1 MNVEPTAIARPAQP
15 YPGLRPFEADEWSIF
30 FGRERMIDEVI
41 ERLALNSL
49 VLIHGASGSGKSSLV
64 RAGVMP
70 KLARQHQRR
79 GSPWLTCAM
88 RPSGGPLWNLATEF
102 ARWEGQADDSKRIA
116 TIVGQFS
123 ARDASLV
130 SVAGGLDGLA
140 GKSLCVLVD
149 QFEELFRF
157 EKQNREEAEVFV
169 DLIARAAAAGEGPQG
184 ETDVHVVVTMRSE
197 FLGECAR
204 FDGLAETINQ
214 TQYLVPR
221 MDDDALMRAVRRP
234 ATLFGGFVDEEVAH
248 RLIGPVRGRL
258 DELPLLQHGLMMMW
272 REAVK
277 RTPPDERI
285 VLDGDIV
292 EKAGGLAALLS
303 EHADDVMKEVAPD
316 QVRERIV
323 EMVFRELTD
332 VNAEGSAI
340 RRPRRFTD
348 LAAATGA
355 SQEQL
360 RPILDAFRA
369 SDVAFLTPYAPASI
383 DAPTEIDISHEALI
397 RNWRRVASSKDGWLK
412 QEFDDGLA
420 WRSLLVEARA
430 FEKDPQRVLSAA
442 ATKDRG
448 GLYGTHNEPWS
459 HRYGGGWALVG
470 SLLNASRNAAAWRQ
484 RWSVVTIASIASLAV
499 VAALM
504 AAVSNDALTRER
516 KLVAQVEV
524 DKTNLNDA
532 LTREKNLVAQVEDD
546 KASAQGAL
554 EREKT
559 ATADLKVA
567 LMKEA
572 KEEEQLKEKDK
583 RLTESNEQ
591 SQAQITLTGM
601 IFVQLTKSGKKCPT
615 SITPSTDLV
624 DKAKL
629 AAESGN
635 GNAAFFLGALFDC
648 GLGGLPEAIA
658 WYKKAAALG
667 NPQAMRTLGIRYDRG
682 LGVPLDYVNA
692 REWYEKAAVAGDAAA
707 MFDIGYA
714 YDSGRGGSKDH
725 DKAREWYEKAA
736 GAGEPAAMRNLAYDY
751 EDGLGV
757 RQDVNKARELYEKAA
772 VGGDATAM
780 RRLGAF
786 YAMGKAVHKDKAKA
800 RVWYQKA
807 VDAGDESA
815 KRELDDFDF
824 LPTFDAAQAADA
836 TGNYVE
842 AARLDMQLTRE
853 IEADER
859 RKTGRAGPR
868 TARILGNLAWHK
880 LLIHEFSV
888 ALDAAARAHRLAPD
902 AIWIE
907 SNHAHALMFLGK
919 LTEARALY
927 LSYQAEEDVGMS
939 DGRNWRQIVLDD
951 FAQFRDVNLTH
962 PLMREIEADFEP
974 ASK

>member
-1 MNVEPTAIARPAQP
+1 MAVERLTQP
-15 YPGLRPFEADEWSIF
+15 YPGLRPFEASEWSIF

-41 ERLALNSL
+41 ERLALNGL

-70 KLARQHQRR
+70 KLARQLQRR

-102 ARWEGQADDSKRIA
+102 ARFEGQADDPQRIA

-157 EKQNREEAEVFV
+157 EKQTSREEAEVFV
-169 DLIARAAAAGEGPQG
+169 DLIARAAAADEGQQG

-234 ATLFGGFVDEEVAH
+234 AALFGGFIDEEVAQ
-248 RLIGPVRGRL
+248 RLIGPVRGRV

-272 REAVK
+272 RQAVE
-277 RTPPDERI
+277 RTAPNQRI

-292 EKAGGLAALLS
+292 EKAGGLAGLLS

-316 QVRERIV
+316 QMRERIV
-323 EMVFRELTD
+323 ESVFRELTD
-332 VNAEGSAI
+332 VNAENSAI
-340 RRPRRFTD
+340 RRPRRFAD
-348 LAAATGA
+348 LTAATGV

-369 SDVAFLTPYAPASI
+369 PDVAFLTPYAPAPI
-383 DAPTEIDISHEALI
+383 DGPTEIDISHEALI
-397 RNWRRVASSKDGWLK
+397 RNWRRVASTKDGWLK

-470 SLLNASRNAAAWRQ
+470 SLLDASRNAAAWRR
-484 RWSVVTIASIASLAV
+484 RWRVVTMASIATLAV
-499 VAALM
+499 VAAL
-504 AAVSNDALTRER
+504 AAVGER
-516 KLVAQVEV
+516 RSVAQVEV
-524 DKTNLNDA
+524 DKTNLNGA
-532 LTREKNLVAQVEDD
+532 LTREQKLVAQVQ
-546 KASAQGAL
+546 AAL

-559 ATADLKVA
+559 ATANLKAA
-567 LMKEA
+567 LLKEA
-572 KEEEQLKEKDK
+572 REEEQLKEKDE

-591 SQAQITLTGM
+591 FQAQITLTGM
-601 IFVQLTKSGKKCPT
+601 IFVQLTKSGQRCPAG
-615 SITPSTDLV
+615 ITPSTDLV

-629 AAESGN
+629 AAERGN
-635 GNAAFFLGALFDC
+635 GNAAFFLGALFEC

-658 WYKKAAALG
+658 WHKKAAALG
-667 NPQAMRTLGIRYDRG
+667 NPQAMRTLGIYYERG
-682 LGVPLDYVNA
+682 LGVPLDYANA
-692 REWYEKAAVAGDAAA
+692 REWYEKAAVAGDAEA
-707 MFDIGYA
+707 MVEIGYL
-714 YDSGRGGSKDH
+714 YDSGRGGSKDI

-736 GAGEPAAMRNLAYDY
+736 VAGDPAGMRNLASVY

-757 RQDVNKARELYEKAA
+757 RQDVNKARGLYETAA
-772 VGGDATAM
+772 AGGDAIAM

-786 YAMGKAVHKDKAKA
+786 YAIGEAVPKDRAKAKS
-800 RVWYQKA
+800 WYQKA
-807 VDAGDESA
+807 VDAGDVVA
-815 KRELDDFDF
+815 KRELADLDF
-824 LPTFDAAQAADA
+824 LPTLEAARAADA
-836 TGNYVE
+836 TSNYVE
-842 AARLDMQLTRE
+842 AVRIEMQLARE

-868 TARILGNLAWHK
+868 TAKILGSLAWDE
-880 LLIHEFSV
+880 LMIREFSL
-888 ALDAAARAHRLAPD
+888 ALDAAARAHRLAPHV
-902 AIWIE
+902 IWIE
-907 SNHAHALMFLGK
+907 GNHAHALMFLGR
-919 LTEARALY
+919 LAEAKALY
-927 LSYQAEEDVGMS
+927 LSYQDEEDIGLGDS
-939 DGRNWRQIVLDD
+939 SNWRQSVLDD
-951 FAQFRDVNLTH
+951 FAQFRNANLTH
-962 PLMREIEADFEP
+962 PLMQEIEADFES